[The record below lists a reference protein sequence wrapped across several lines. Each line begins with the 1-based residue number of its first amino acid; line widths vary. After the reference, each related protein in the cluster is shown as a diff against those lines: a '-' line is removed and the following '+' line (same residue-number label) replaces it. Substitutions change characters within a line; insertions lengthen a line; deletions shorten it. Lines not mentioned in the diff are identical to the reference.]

1 MNTKISVLVI
11 WVEAITYLFHIM
23 CMTVPLGDIIVSI
36 PLIWLLII
44 VSILLIWLLHYPFN
58 TFDLVVTLLFQ
69 YF

>member
-23 CMTVPLGDIIVSI
+23 CMTVPLSDIIVSI
-36 PLIWLLII
+36 PLIWLL
-44 VSILLIWLLHYPFN
+44 HYRFN